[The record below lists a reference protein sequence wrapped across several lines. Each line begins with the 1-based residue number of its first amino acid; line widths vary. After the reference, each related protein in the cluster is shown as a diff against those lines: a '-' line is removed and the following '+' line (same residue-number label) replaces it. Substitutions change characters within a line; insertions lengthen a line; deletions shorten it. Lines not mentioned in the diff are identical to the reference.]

1 MFPVDGRVT
10 SYWNYL
16 YLVRKKRSI
25 DEIFFHSKK
34 LMEAQ
39 SELHGM
45 WFVIMCNI
53 LKGMQAII
61 VKAQIKYVNCSSKET
76 YC

>member
-53 LKGMQAII
+53 LQNIFFSLKLIKINLYCSII
-61 VKAQIKYVNCSSKET
+61 IYS
-76 YC
+76 